1 MTSESDLRLRGGV
14 ADYLARLREG
24 DFDEAFHGLIDLPPA
39 VVPLLISAYHD
50 EISRGIRSELL
61 RIIWEFRTP
70 LAVPLLEAALRDRSD
85 DSWKDSLDGLVTLA
99 SCEAIDALERVLADA
114 RAQSKADLDYVDWV
128 REALEQTRE
137 AHANPPFQT

>member
-1 MTSESDLRLRGGV
+1 MTSDSDLWLRGGV
-14 ADYLARLREG
+14 AEYLERLREG
-24 DFDEAFHGLIDLPPA
+24 DFGTAFHGMIDLPPA

-50 EISRGIRSELL
+50 EISRNIRYGLL

-85 DSWKDSLDGLVTLA
+85 GRWKDALDGLVTLA
-99 SCEAIDALERVLADA
+99 SSEAIDALERVLADA
-114 RAQSKADLDYVDWV
+114 QAQSKADSDYVDWV
-128 REALEQTRE
+128 REALEQAWE